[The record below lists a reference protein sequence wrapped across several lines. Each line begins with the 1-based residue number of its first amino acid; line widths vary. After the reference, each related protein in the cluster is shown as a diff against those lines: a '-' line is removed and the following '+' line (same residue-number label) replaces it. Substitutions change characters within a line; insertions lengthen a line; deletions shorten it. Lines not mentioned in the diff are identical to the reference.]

1 MSLTH
6 RRSSPQDDFVHSCSI
21 SGIAI
26 LKELSHRPASEWRK
40 IIALSR
46 RAPVLEHQDDRIVFK
61 SVDLLGDEKELATA
75 LKEAGAEEA
84 THVFFYAYI
93 AKEDED
99 ELIEIN
105 RTLFD
110 NVSGPGAEGD
120 RKGVGTVDN
129 AYCVS

>member
-1 MSLTH
+1 M
-6 RRSSPQDDFVHSCSI
+6 
-21 SGIAI
+21 
-26 LKELSHRPASEWRK
+26 
-40 IIALSR
+40 
-46 RAPVLEHQDDRIVFK
+46 LEHQDDRIVFK

-105 RTLFD
+105 RKLFD
-110 NVSGPGAEGD
+110 NVSELGAEEGL
-120 RKGVGTVDN
+120 K
-129 AYCVS
+129 VSGR

>member
-1 MSLTH
+1 VRQANSY
-6 RRSSPQDDFVHSCSI
+6 RI

-26 LKELSHRPASEWRK
+26 LKELSHRPPSEWRK

-105 RTLFD
+105 RKLFD
-110 NVSGPGAEGD
+110 NVGEACAERDRGD
-120 RKGVGTVDN
+120 VGRVN
-129 AYCVS
+129 IAYCLL